1 MGLNWNTNF
10 FTNHDQWKKDS
21 AKNIS
26 EINSNISDWFKGIG
40 DKLSGKDVL
49 REQRAYNESLAAQQL
64 EWANTAHQREVADL
78 KAAGLN
84 PWLSAS
90 GSGAAV
96 PTISASNLSETS
108 GAKDYVRI
116 MSGLVAAA
124 MMLFMKR

>member
-1 MGLNWNTNF
+1 MALKWSTNI
-10 FTNHDQWKKDS
+10 FTNPKQWWKNVQANS
-21 AKNIS
+21 AQEQVDLQRWLS
-26 EINSNISDWFKGIG
+26 SIG

-49 REQRAYNESLAAQQL
+49 NEQRAYNESLAAQEL

-84 PWLSAS
+84 PWLSAQ

-108 GAKDYVRI
+108 GAKDYTKI
-116 MSGLVAAA
+116 MKGLAAA
-124 MMLFMKR
+124 AAILFMTM